1 MKKLWKRVIWGVI
14 ALAIIAMIVVSF
26 LPKPIIVDAQKIGR
40 GPMRVALDAEG
51 RTRIH
56 DLYVISAPV
65 TGQLERVTLD
75 EGDVVTEGTVVAT
88 IQPPP
93 LDPQQQAELDKRIA
107 GAQAMQQQTVAAT
120 GQAEAAL
127 QQARRERD
135 RLQDLM
141 GTGAIARQD
150 FEQAETAVNV
160 AEKSLAAAR
169 YNTQAAAAQVEALKT
184 GRSASTTGRKVTLR
198 APATGRVLRVVEEN
212 RRMVMAGSPII
223 QIGNPSGLEVV
234 VDVLSSDAVKVRAGD
249 AILFDGWGG
258 DRPLRGRVKYV
269 EPSAFT
275 KISALGIEEQ
285 RVNIICEF
293 VDFSSELGDGFRVDA
308 HIILWESANVLK
320 VPTSALFR
328 EGDEWKVFVIR
339 AGKAQHVTVELGH
352 RNELEAEITGGLK
365 EDDSV
370 IVHPSDQVIDG
381 VDVETSG
388 ETKVE

>member
-1 MKKLWKRVIWGVI
+1 M
-14 ALAIIAMIVVSF
+14 
-26 LPKPIIVDAQKIGR
+26 
-40 GPMRVALDAEG
+40 
-51 RTRIH
+51 
-56 DLYVISAPV
+56 
-65 TGQLERVTLD
+65 
-75 EGDVVTEGTVVAT
+75 
-88 IQPPP
+88 IQPPL

-107 GAQAMQQQTVAAT
+107 AAQAMQQQAVAAT
-120 GQAEAAL
+120 GQAEASL
-127 QQARRERD
+127 HQARRERD

-150 FEQAETAVNV
+150 FEHAQTAVDV

-169 YNTQAAAAQVEALKT
+169 YNSQAAAAQTEALKT
-184 GRSASTTGRKVTLR
+184 GRSSSTTGQKVTLR

-234 VDVLSSDAVKVRAGD
+234 VDLLSSDAVKVHAGD

-258 DRPLRGRVKYV
+258 DRELRGRVKYV

-275 KISALGIEEQ
+275 KVSALGIEEQ

-293 VDFSSELGDGFRVDA
+293 VDFPTELGDGFRVDA

-328 EGDEWKVFVIR
+328 DRDEWKVFVIR
-339 AGKAQHVTVELGH
+339 AGKAQPVTVELGH

-365 EDDSV
+365 EGESV
-370 IVHPSDQVIDG
+370 IVHPSDQVTDG
-381 VDVETSG
+381 VDVKAGG